1 MNGLSLAMSGLPAES
16 ARMDPG
22 LGLAI
27 GLILVVINGF
37 FVAAEFAL
45 VKLRPTQIEPLL
57 ARGDPR
63 AKVAAH
69 MLHHLDAYLSASQLG
84 ITLASLA
91 LGWVGEPAFAWVVE
105 PLVMKIPGATPSMVH
120 SVSVAVAF
128 VTITCLHI
136 VLGEQAPKSFAI
148 RKSQATVLW
157 VSLPLFVFFKVTYP
171 IIWVLNKASISLIR
185 LVGIEPVS
193 EEQLV
198 HSEEELRLLLGSEDA
213 SRLSDQ
219 KREIID
225 NVFELS
231 HRTARQLMVPRSEVV
246 YLSLSRTVEE
256 NLEIARKSGHT
267 RFPLCKEHLDDI
279 VGLVHI
285 KDLFR
290 AKAPTR
296 SLDEIKR
303 PIQFV
308 PETLTVD
315 RLLRRMQKERLH
327 LCAVVD
333 EYGGV
338 NGIVTLENVIEEL
351 VGEIRDEFDAEEKPE
366 LVKKGDNV
374 YRVSG
379 GMLVMDLEDELDIEF
394 SERDEDTVA
403 GVVMSELG
411 RLPRVGDQVTVGPL
425 TLEVLEVSRH
435 TIKTLQVT
443 VVPPETQPAAES

>member
-1 MNGLSLAMSGLPAES
+1 
-16 ARMDPG
+16 MDPG

-27 GLILVVINGF
+27 GLILVVVNGF

-45 VKLRPTQIEPLL
+45 VKLRPTQIEPLV
-57 ARGDPR
+57 AEGDPR

-69 MLHHLDAYLSASQLG
+69 MLRHLDAYLSASQLG

-105 PLVMKIPGATPSMVH
+105 PLVMKIPGATPGMVH
-120 SVSVAVAF
+120 SVTVAVAF

-148 RKSQATVLW
+148 RKSQATALW
-157 VSLPLFVFFKVTYP
+157 VSLPLFAFFKVTYP
-171 IIWVLNKASISLIR
+171 VIWLLNKASISLIR

-193 EEQLV
+193 EEQLG
-198 HSEEELRLLLGSEDA
+198 HSEEELRLMVSSEDGA
-213 SRLSDQ
+213 RLSDQ

-246 YLSLSRTVEE
+246 YLSLSRSVEE
-256 NLEIARKSGHT
+256 NLEAATQERAHAISPVQGASRRHRRSGAHQGPVP
-267 RFPLCKEHLDDI
+267 RQGAD
-279 VGLVHI
+279 
-285 KDLFR
+285 
-290 AKAPTR
+290 R

-366 LVKKGDNV
+366 LVKKAENV

-379 GMLVMDLEDELDIEF
+379 GMLVMDLEDELEIEF

-411 RLPRVGDQVTVGPL
+411 RLPKVGDSVRVGPL

-443 VVPPETQPAAES
+443 LNREETQPAAES

>member
-1 MNGLSLAMSGLPAES
+1 MNAWVPAMSGLATEPL
-16 ARMDPG
+16 RMDPWMG
-22 LGLAI
+22 LGL
-27 GLILVVINGF
+27 GVLLVAINGF

-45 VKLRPTQIEPLL
+45 VKLRPTQIEPLVT
-57 ARGDPR
+57 RGDPR

-69 MLHHLDAYLSASQLG
+69 MLRHLDAYLSASQLG

-91 LGWVGEPAFAWVVE
+91 LGWVGEPAFAWVIE
-105 PLVMKIPGATPSMVH
+105 PLVMKVPGATPGMVH
-120 SVSVAVAF
+120 SVTLTVAF
-128 VTITCLHI
+128 VTITSLHI
-136 VLGEQAPKSFAI
+136 VIGEQAPKSFAI
-148 RKSQATVLW
+148 RKSQATALW
-157 VSLPLFVFFKVTYP
+157 VSLPLFVFFKLTFPV
-171 IIWVLNKASISLIR
+171 IWLLNKASISLVR

-193 EEQLV
+193 GEQLV
-198 HSEEELRLLLGSEDA
+198 HSEEELRLLVSSEDA
-213 SRLSDQ
+213 ARLSDQ

-231 HRTARQLMVPRSEVV
+231 HRTARQLMVPRAEVV
-246 YLSLSRTVEE
+246 YLSLSRSVEQ

-290 AKAPTR
+290 AKGPPR
-296 SLDEIKR
+296 SLDDIKR

-338 NGIVTLENVIEEL
+338 NGMVTLENVIEEL
-351 VGEIRDEFDAEEKPE
+351 VGEIRDEFDVEEKPE
-366 LVKKGDNV
+366 LIKKGENV

-379 GMLVMDLEDELDIEF
+379 GMLVMDLEDELEIEF

-411 RLPRVGDQVTVGPL
+411 QLPRVGDRVKVGPL
-425 TLEVLEVSRH
+425 DLEVLEVSRH

-443 VVPPETQPAAES
+443 LNPPEEQAAAPS